1 MPRLLCP
8 NCSHEVVYD
17 ASLAGK
23 EVFCAHCS
31 SRFVAPGSGN
41 AAAHP
46 SAPPTNAELR
56 QAADNPPAT
65 SEAIRRWIWIL
76 SGLVVFLIGLIL
88 AVSAGRYVRALR
100 TARTQV
106 ASGSEA
112 TASAHAPSAGQNA
125 YAKWI
130 TQLRSAKDPVARY
143 KALEHLVSQGP
154 QAVEAAL
161 DALVQT
167 SPDGNLFQMPD
178 GAVAAWV
185 EMGSAGVPTLLPALQ
200 SEKPHVRAG
209 AAYVL
214 AQLGGQ
220 AKPAL
225 QPLAQCVQDAHPRVR
240 WYALEA
246 LAGIG
251 PAAAEVQEKLA
262 PLLEHPDR
270 LTRRRVLLVLARIG
284 PKAKGFLP
292 QVQKLAKEDPD
303 TSVRQMAELAARQL
317 DLENLVQQALQE
329 ASEELKPLIEQLRGG
344 SPYESVAATKA
355 LAKLGTQAAEAL
367 PALALA
373 LYHQDKW
380 VREGALRA
388 LGAIGPQARV
398 YRDAVVAATL
408 DPEPE
413 VRQAAREVL
422 DQMDGRKPKVSP

>member
-8 NCSHEVVYD
+8 HCSHEVVYD

-31 SRFVAPGSGN
+31 ARLVAPGSLNG
-41 AAAHP
+41 AGHP
-46 SAPPTNAELR
+46 TAPPTGAELQ
-56 QAADNPPAT
+56 QASDDLPTAAAT
-65 SEAIRRWIWIL
+65 IRRWIWIL
-76 SGLVVFLIGLIL
+76 SGLAVFLIGLIL

-100 TARTQV
+100 TGRTQV
-106 ASGSEA
+106 GAASGS
-112 TASAHAPSAGQNA
+112 TTPAHAPAAGKNV

-130 TQLRSAKDPVARY
+130 APLRSANDPVARY
-143 KALEHLVSQGP
+143 KALENLVAQGP

-167 SPDGNLFQMPD
+167 SEDGNLFQMPD

-200 SEKPHVRAG
+200 SKKPHVRAG

-225 QPLAQCVQDAHPRVR
+225 QPLAQCLQDAHPRVR

-251 PAAAEVQEKLA
+251 PAAAETLEKLA

-270 LTRRRVLLVLARIG
+270 LTRRRALLVLARIG
-284 PKAKGFLP
+284 PKAKILLP
-292 QVQKLAKEDPD
+292 QVQKLAKDDPD
-303 TSVRQMAELAARQL
+303 MSVRQMAELAARQL

-329 ASEELKPLIEQLRGG
+329 ASEEVKPFIEQLRGG

-355 LAKLGTQAAEAL
+355 LAKLGAQAVEAL

-380 VREGALRA
+380 VREGAVRA
-388 LGAIGPQARV
+388 LGAVGPQARA

-408 DPEPE
+408 DSEPE
-413 VRQAAREVL
+413 VRQAAQEVL
-422 DQMDGRKPKVSP
+422 DQMDGRKPKGLP